1 MEAKANAPER
11 VLSIDIFRGVTMFL
25 LMAEASGL
33 YRALSP
39 RLFENSFLITL
50 FSQVHHHPWN
60 GLHFW
65 DLIQPYFMFIVGL
78 SLPFAVKSR
87 IKKGHTQK
95 QIFHHVLRRSMILLL
110 LGWYD
115 YCIGP
120 GRIGWRFQDVLSQ
133 IAFTYLVAYLV
144 MNRSFKFQVIFSL
157 SLLILNDVIY
167 QIFWVEG
174 FNQAWVN
181 GHNFGNWLDRLVG
194 SRSSWA
200 SFNAVPTAA
209 HTIWGVLA
217 GKLLMS
223 DQKVFDKLKKLVI
236 AGAILVVVG
245 YLMDPIVPII
255 KHIATSSFVIVSGGW
270 TLLTLALFFWIADIK
285 NWTKGWPL
293 FFGVVS
299 MNSLFIY
306 VFFEFG
312 GARFFER
319 IIHPLT
325 YTLFEWGGEVTTAAI
340 TSVLVL
346 AAMWGLCYFMYK
358 KRVFIKI

>member
-1 MEAKANAPER
+1 MEAKANTPER
-11 VLSIDIFRGVTMFL
+11 VLSIDIFRGFTMFL
-25 LMAEASGL
+25 LMGEASGL
-33 YRALSP
+33 YRHLSP
-39 RLFENSFLITL
+39 KIFENSFLITL

-78 SLPFAVKSR
+78 SLPFAVQSR
-87 IKKGHTQK
+87 IRKGDSQQ
-95 QIFHHVLRRSMILLL
+95 QILHHVIRRSMILLL

-120 GRIGWRFQDVLSQ
+120 GRITWRFQDVLAQ
-133 IAFTYLVAYLV
+133 IAVTYVIAYLI

-157 SLLILNDVIY
+157 CLLLLNDLIY
-167 QIFWVEG
+167 QFFPVEG
-174 FNQAWVN
+174 FNQAYVD
-181 GHNFGNWLDRLVG
+181 GHNFGNWLDQLVG
-194 SRSSWA
+194 SKSSWA
-200 SFNAVPTAA
+200 SFNAIPTAA

-223 DQKVFDKLKKLVI
+223 DQAVYGKLKKLAI
-236 AGAILVVVG
+236 AGSVLVIVG
-245 YLMDPIVPII
+245 YFMNPIVPII

-285 NWTKGWPL
+285 KWNKGWPL

-312 GARFFER
+312 GARFVER
-319 IIHPLT
+319 ILHPIT
-325 YTLFEWGGEVTTAAI
+325 YALFDWGGKLTAPVVTSI
-340 TSVLVL
+340 FVW

-358 KRVFIKI
+358 KRLFIKI

>member
-1 MEAKANAPER
+1 MEAKASAPER
-11 VLSIDIFRGVTMFL
+11 VLSIDIFRGFTMFL
-25 LMAEASGL
+25 LMGEASLL
-33 YRALSP
+33 YRHLSP

-78 SLPFAVKSR
+78 SLPFAVASR
-87 IKKGHTQK
+87 LKKGATQQ
-95 QIFHHVLRRSMILLL
+95 QIFHHVIRRSLILLL

-120 GRIGWRFQDVLSQ
+120 GRITWRFQDVLAQ
-133 IAFTYLVAYLV
+133 IAVTYFIAYLI

-157 SLLILNDVIY
+157 GLLLLNDLIY
-167 QIFWVEG
+167 QFFPVDG
-174 FNQAWVN
+174 FNQAYVN
-181 GHNFGNWLDRLVG
+181 GHNFGNWLDQLVG

-200 SFNAVPTAA
+200 SFNAIPTAA

-223 DQKVFDKLKKLVI
+223 DQPLYDKLKKLAI
-236 AGAILVVVG
+236 TGAVLVVVG
-245 YLMDPIVPII
+245 YFMDPIVPII

-285 NWTKGWPL
+285 KWNKGWPL
-293 FFGVVS
+293 FLGVVS

-312 GARFFER
+312 GADFFER
-319 IIHPLT
+319 IIHPMS
-325 YTLFEWGGEVTTAAI
+325 YALFGWGGELLAPVM
-340 TSVLVL
+340 TSILVW

>member
-1 MEAKANAPER
+1 
-11 VLSIDIFRGVTMFL
+11 
-25 LMAEASGL
+25 
-33 YRALSP
+33 
-39 RLFENSFLITL
+39 
-50 FSQVHHHPWN
+50 
-60 GLHFW
+60 
-65 DLIQPYFMFIVGL
+65 
-78 SLPFAVKSR
+78 
-87 IKKGHTQK
+87 
-95 QIFHHVLRRSMILLL
+95 MILLL